1 MNNSGVFCGEIIGL
15 ENKLVIVEIG
25 GVERKLGV
33 AEGMESALL
42 EQMFEKVKLI
52 VQNKVVILCTADVEG
67 NHNTKY
73 FVEEH
78 LNEEI
83 WGVFFHLLLYS
94 FTLFICVYLLNI
106 NYSELGENEV
116 AEKEEFREMDET
128 LDETVLNDESVPSP
142 SGAVS
147 LLFCLYIK

>member
-83 WGVFFHLLLYS
+83 WGFFFIYCCIASLYL
-94 FTLFICVYLLNI
+94 FVFIC
-106 NYSELGENEV
+106 
-116 AEKEEFREMDET
+116 
-128 LDETVLNDESVPSP
+128 
-142 SGAVS
+142 
-147 LLFCLYIK
+147 